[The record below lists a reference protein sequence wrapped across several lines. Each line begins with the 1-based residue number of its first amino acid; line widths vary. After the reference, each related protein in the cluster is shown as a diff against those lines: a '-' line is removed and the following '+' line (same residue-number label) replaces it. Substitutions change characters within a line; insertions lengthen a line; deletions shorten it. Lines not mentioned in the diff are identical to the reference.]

1 MQNIIQI
8 QPNTIGAE
16 EVNSVN
22 ARDIHNYLGVKTR
35 FDTWIDRA
43 IKKYDFVENEDYIV
57 MLKNEHNSNGGRK
70 PKEYIVTL
78 DMAKE
83 LSMLE
88 NNKKGKETRKYFIK
102 MEKVAQQNTSL
113 SDTNINATLIEILK
127 NQTNQTNA
135 LIDLVKTQNAQN
147 NVIMD
152 FTTMVMDN
160 MKAFSTQVAKPEV
173 PTLQQVSYIDSR
185 DRKKLRDAIQEK
197 AKEVARDL
205 GVSVSTISPSIW
217 IELKN
222 FFDVDDYQ
230 DILKSQVKDVM
241 HFVMFWEPKKGQ
253 KKEVKQK
260 VTHEIILDEDGNTR
274 VVPIV

>member
-22 ARDIHNYLGVKTR
+22 ARDIHTYLEVKTR
-35 FDTWIDRA
+35 FNDWIQRA
-43 IKKYDFVENEDYIV
+43 IKKYDFVEGEDYLV
-57 MLKNEHNSNGGRK
+57 LKNEYELKGQKRVS
-70 PKEYIVTL
+70 KEYIVTL

-88 NNKKGKETRKYFIK
+88 NNKKGKETRKYFIQ
-102 MEKVAQQNTSL
+102 MEKEAVAQLQTPN
-113 SDTNINATLIEILK
+113 DTNAVMIEMMKMQQQFMEVQLKQTDAILELAQSMK
-127 NQTNQTNA
+127 QTPQLAPQT
-135 LIDLVKTQNAQN
+135 
-147 NVIMD
+147 
-152 FTTMVMDN
+152 
-160 MKAFSTQVAKPEV
+160 
-173 PTLQQVSYIDSR
+173 QQVQYLDSR

-217 IELKN
+217 IELKR

-241 HFVMFWEPKKGQ
+241 HFVMFWEAKKGS
-253 KKEVKQK
+253 ELNPYEL
-260 VTHEIILDEDGNTR
+260 HELPAI
-274 VVPIV
+274 